1 MSSVTGLR
9 PRFKTIYVEH
19 GIACHP
25 RTGKILSRFPDAEI
39 IPVSA
44 YTDVFNRPHQNRRLQ
59 QNSQALILAEK
70 KGTRLYPSA
79 PVCQDFGHAFQV
91 CSCVL
96 NCIFDC
102 DYCWLKG
109 MFDSAYL
116 VVFVNWEDFFQ
127 EAETLLSTSPLY
139 LSLAYQ
145 CDLVPLEPWLGCIEA
160 WASFAKDHPDLWIE
174 IRTKAAS
181 TAVWNHLAAQENLIP
196 AFTLSPDEVISAY
209 EHGTPSLSQRLSA
222 VGFCME
228 RGYNVRLCL
237 DPLLYVPDWQK
248 AYGSML
254 DSIVSMIDLSRVRDI
269 SLGTFRISLS
279 YLHRMRVQNP
289 SSALL
294 QYPYESVNG
303 YARLPRQMRAAMED
317 WMVERLAPYLPKE
330 KIFLENNEE

>member
-9 PRFKTIYVEH
+9 PRFKTIYVEQ
-19 GIACHP
+19 GIASHP

-70 KGTRLYPSA
+70 KGTRLYPAA

-96 NCIFDC
+96 NCVFDC

-127 EAETLLSTSPLY
+127 EAETLLSASPLY

-145 CDLVPLEPWLGCIEA
+145 CDLVPLEPWLGCI
-160 WASFAKDHPDLWIE
+160 
-174 IRTKAAS
+174 S
-181 TAVWNHLAAQENLIP
+181 TCGVVCLP
-196 AFTLSPDEVISAY
+196 SPLF
-209 EHGTPSLSQRLSA
+209 GRR
-222 VGFCME
+222 C
-228 RGYNVRLCL
+228 
-237 DPLLYVPDWQK
+237 
-248 AYGSML
+248 
-254 DSIVSMIDLSRVRDI
+254 
-269 SLGTFRISLS
+269 
-279 YLHRMRVQNP
+279 
-289 SSALL
+289 
-294 QYPYESVNG
+294 
-303 YARLPRQMRAAMED
+303 
-317 WMVERLAPYLPKE
+317 
-330 KIFLENNEE
+330 